1 MSSSIKSTAASKAS
15 AIKLTSWTSL
25 VIRLLEFVLGLTV
38 LGSYASDLQHPPKD
52 FKDGKWVFATI
63 TATLSVFAAVIH
75 GFMPFVDAL
84 STSAYVV
91 WDLIVSILFWAVF
104 GSFAKMYL
112 HQKDSKRMS
121 NIIWIDLICAMLWL
135 ASAFGGLVRV
145 YKRKSRFEVT
155 EKV

>member
-1 MSSSIKSTAASKAS
+1 MSSSIKSTASKAS
-15 AIKLTSWTSL
+15 TIKLTSWTSL
-25 VIRLLEFVLGLTV
+25 VIRLFQFVLGLTV

-52 FKDGKWVFATI
+52 FKDGKWVFATL
-63 TATLSVFAAVIH
+63 TATLSVVAAVIH

-91 WDLIVSILFWAVF
+91 WDFIISILFWAVF
-104 GSFAKMYL
+104 GSFAKMFL
-112 HQKDSKRMS
+112 HHKDSKRMS

-145 YKRKSRFEVT
+145 YKRQSRFEVT
-155 EKV
+155 ERV